1 MRVRNADVNAS
12 DGFSAL
18 LFAHKTLERFCERK
32 EFFPKRCRQ
41 TKTHKNTRRREANER
56 SFPQMLYTSSVC
68 FVRSVDPLRILFYGV
83 YYVNPREQKKRRL
96 VKTCKRKVLILIF
109 GTLSARAYVYV
120 YVTNASLSSH
130 FNSPVSTARIDSR
143 MLCTALSP
151 LGVAL
156 TSSTA

>member
-1 MRVRNADVNAS
+1 M
-12 DGFSAL
+12 
-18 LFAHKTLERFCERK
+18 
-32 EFFPKRCRQ
+32 
-41 TKTHKNTRRREANER
+41 
-56 SFPQMLYTSSVC
+56 
-68 FVRSVDPLRILFYGV
+68 RSVDPLRILFYGV
-83 YYVNPREQKKRRL
+83 YYVNPREQKKTRSKNMQTKGAHINFWNIR
-96 VKTCKRKVLILIF
+96 I
-109 GTLSARAYVYV
+109 LSARAYVYV

>member
-1 MRVRNADVNAS
+1 M
-12 DGFSAL
+12 
-18 LFAHKTLERFCERK
+18 
-32 EFFPKRCRQ
+32 FFQKVH
-41 TKTHKNTRRREANER
+41 TNKNTQKHATTRGKRTLF
-56 SFPQMLYTSSVC
+56 SSDVIYHSSVC
-68 FVRSVDPLRILFYGV
+68 FVKSVDSLRILFYGV